1 MLMISDHENVK
12 AFISHAG
19 MLSTTEAAHCGVPMI
34 SIPIFG
40 DQFANAGAAK
50 DSGLGVVLNYRDLTK
65 ESLLNAINKV
75 LSTK

>member
-1 MLMISDHENVK
+1 MISDHENVK

-65 ESLLNAINKV
+65 ETLSDALKTV